1 MTAPPDQATAGW
13 SRSQRRWIGSV
24 PTQDSD
30 RGCSEWAV
38 QQTGCAG
45 GIAHIQA
52 CAAWARH
59 GCFGSRGCSGLAMPL
74 PRTHASRH
82 TTRTT
87 GSSRPC
93 DRRPAR
99 DRVGDPRCCSR
110 WGCNS
115 GPERKPAHGAI
126 VGAGR
131 QPSLL
136 SGISDRQLPVDGAVR
151 MPRTHASRH
160 TTRTT
165 GSSRPC
171 DRRPARDRVGDP
183 RCCSRW
189 GCNSGPERK
198 PAHGAIV
205 GAGRQPSLLSGISD
219 RQLPVDGAVR
229 MPRIRSSGLRSA
241 YDPVCGRLACE
252 SPRVASPDRAH
263 ETSPVSAG
271 LG

>member
-13 SRSQRRWIGSV
+13 SRLQRRWIGSV

-151 MPRTHASRH
+151 MPR
-160 TTRTT
+160 
-165 GSSRPC
+165 
-171 DRRPARDRVGDP
+171 
-183 RCCSRW
+183 
-189 GCNSGPERK
+189 
-198 PAHGAIV
+198 
-205 GAGRQPSLLSGISD
+205 
-219 RQLPVDGAVR
+219 
-229 MPRIRSSGLRSA
+229 IRSSGLRSA

-252 SPRVASPDRAH
+252 SPRVVSPDRAH
-263 ETSPVSAG
+263 ESKPSVSRAWVSALGCQLGSANSWFDGAVCAAGRSLPEMSLAFALMAAINGSTGSWATLSHG
-271 LG
+271 L